1 MPFMEQD
8 KTYSKY
14 YDEVVIL
21 LETGLRISE
30 FCGLTVHIDMAN
42 RIINVDHQLLKDTE
56 IGYYIETP
64 KTKKGER
71 QLPMTERAYQA
82 FKRVLQ
88 NRGKAEPIIIGGYS
102 NFLFLNQKGF
112 PKVAG
117 NYESM
122 LRGLVKNTTRHI
134 KTSYQISHRTH
145 SDILLH
151 EHGKQRN
158 EPEHPAIHHGTFKHH
173 HDIRVLR
180 TRYFQFSESGT

>member
-1 MPFMEQD
+1 MLAFMEQD

-42 RIINVDHQLLKDTE
+42 RIINVDHQLLKDSE

-102 NFLFLNQKGF
+102 NFC
-112 PKVAG
+112 
-117 NYESM
+117 S
-122 LRGLVKNTTRHI
+122 
-134 KTSYQISHRTH
+134 
-145 SDILLH
+145 
-151 EHGKQRN
+151 
-158 EPEHPAIHHGTFKHH
+158 
-173 HDIRVLR
+173 
-180 TRYFQFSESGT
+180 